1 MTVITA
7 NPTKAVTY
15 IRVSTARQ
23 HASGLGEAAQRAS
36 VQTYAK
42 THGLRIIAE
51 FLEVETGTRKR
62 RRVEVYRAI
71 EAAKAAGAVLL
82 VAKLDRLT
90 REVLFIAK
98 LMETKLP
105 FVIVESPAITP
116 LTLHILAA
124 VAEEEA
130 RMISARTTAALAA
143 AKARGVKLG
152 TAGAANVTKAGQRA
166 GAAKNREAAL
176 RRDALV
182 SGYVRMMREAGDTYA
197 AIAARLNS
205 EGHTTGRGLRFSP
218 MAVWRML
225 RRARA

>member
-36 VQTYAK
+36 VQTYARA
-42 THGLRIIAE
+42 HGLNIITE

>member
-7 NPTKAVTY
+7 NPTTAVTY

-23 HASGLGEAAQRAS
+23 HASGLGEEAQRAS

-42 THGLRIIAE
+42 AHGLRIIAE
-51 FLEVETGTRKR
+51 YLEVETGTRKR

-90 REVLFIAK
+90 REVLFLAK
-98 LMETKLP
+98 LMETKIP
-105 FVIVESPAITP
+105 FVIVESPNVTP
-116 LTLHILAA
+116 LNLHMLAA
-124 VAEEEA
+124 FAEEEA

-152 TAGAANVTKAGQRA
+152 TPANLTLVAGLVGAAA
-166 GAAKNREAAL
+166 NREAAL
-176 RRDALV
+176 QRYALV
-182 SGYVRMMREAGDTYA
+182 IGYARMMREAGDTYA
-197 AIAARLNS
+197 AIAARLNN